1 MKKKERKIWDSLATH
16 QRANKKRNVEI
27 CTKHNNK
34 WEENKHKH
42 GGRKM
47 LENSPSQF
55 FCLSLLRM
63 MRKGVDE
70 FNETHEKKK

>member
-1 MKKKERKIWDSLATH
+1 MGLSSNSPTSQQKKEC
-16 QRANKKRNVEI
+16 EI
-27 CTKHNNK
+27 CTKHKVNDK